1 MKTIVRNPDAVI
13 ILLIICGMLMTLTKH
28 LYQIEGNAWIEFLYL
43 LLLVEIT
50 HIVFD
55 DIYVDWYTKAEAKFN
70 IWK

>member
-13 ILLIICGMLMTLTKH
+13 ILLLICGMLLTLTKH

-43 LLLVEIT
+43 LLIVEII

-55 DIYVDWYTKAEAKFN
+55 DIYVDGYMKAKLT
-70 IWK
+70 IKK